1 MAISRIPINTFRL
14 VLNPVIAP
22 GTLIYTAP
30 ENVSTII
37 LSLLIANTTTVD
49 EYASILIQ
57 SGSAVSTL
65 VSGSIV
71 PRGETMI
78 PFNAR
83 IVLEQFTSLVVS
95 SSNTLDSTLSVLE
108 NANS

>member
-14 VLNPVIAP
+14 VLNPITAP
-22 GTLIYTAP
+22 GTRIYTAP

-37 LSLLIANTTTVD
+37 LSLLIANTTEVD
-49 EYASILIQ
+49 EYASVLIE
-57 SGSAVSTL
+57 SGSVLSTL
-65 VSGSIV
+65 VSQAIV
-71 PRGETMI
+71 PGKETMI

-83 IVLEQFTSLVVS
+83 IVLEQFTSLIVS
-95 SSNTLDSTLSVLE
+95 SSSTLDSTLSVLE